1 MTRAFR
7 RFVLIAALATIAVP
21 SGRAQQNPAVEHAK
35 RVLDLLKQDKFDDV
49 AKEFGVKAWNLRDWK
64 SQYGLGAKPVD
75 APMPQT
81 AEEMSREIRQ
91 LRKELARITMQRDI
105 LKKTMGILSED

>member
-1 MTRAFR
+1 MTQENDS
-7 RFVLIAALATIAVP
+7 
-21 SGRAQQNPAVEHAK
+21 SGSSK
-35 RVLDLLKQDKFDDV
+35 RKRYRQEFKRSVVDHWLTSGKSADDV

>member
-1 MTRAFR
+1 MTQENNS
-7 RFVLIAALATIAVP
+7 
-21 SGRAQQNPAVEHAK
+21 SGSPK
-35 RVLDLLKQDKFDDV
+35 RKRYRQEFKRSVVDHWLTSGKSADDV

-105 LKKTMGILSED
+105 LKKTMAIFSEQYRSDIA

>member
-1 MTRAFR
+1 MTQE
-7 RFVLIAALATIAVP
+7 TNSSGVP
-21 SGRAQQNPAVEHAK
+21 NRKRYRLEFKRSVVDHWLTSGKSAEE
-35 RVLDLLKQDKFDDV
+35 V
-49 AKEFGVKAWNLRDWK
+49 AKEFGVNVWNLRDWK
-64 SQYGLGAKPVD
+64 RQYGLGAKPVD

-81 AEEMSREIRQ
+81 PEEMSREIRQ

>member
-1 MTRAFR
+1 MTQENDS
-7 RFVLIAALATIAVP
+7 
-21 SGRAQQNPAVEHAK
+21 SGSSK
-35 RVLDLLKQDKFDDV
+35 RKRYRQEFKRSVVDHWLTSGKSADDV

-64 SQYGLGAKPVD
+64 RQYGLGAKPVD